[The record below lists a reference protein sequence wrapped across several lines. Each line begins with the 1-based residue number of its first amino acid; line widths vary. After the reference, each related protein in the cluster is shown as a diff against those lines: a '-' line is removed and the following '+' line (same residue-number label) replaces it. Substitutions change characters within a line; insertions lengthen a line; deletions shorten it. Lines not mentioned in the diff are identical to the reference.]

1 MSNNE
6 NLIRFPQKNSKK
18 AEKALNEVSL
28 RSQLKHAKVVV
39 FSFVFKCRRNI
50 FGSFRLSL
58 EGFGKLSEI
67 LGRHWDVFENHT
79 IMARRKSHA
88 CDPTFVKVYLFNKA
102 LLSMIFQITGDFF
115 Q

>member
-28 RSQLKHAKVVV
+28 RNQLKHAKVVV
-39 FSFVFKCRRNI
+39 FSLLFKGRRNI

-67 LGRHWDVFENHT
+67 LGNHWDVFENHA

-88 CDPTFVKVYLFNKA
+88 FDPEKVGRYMVVNL
-102 LLSMIFQITGDFF
+102 
-115 Q
+115 